1 MLSKQ
6 VQISKVIRRKIEKA
20 RVARLATI
28 DPDGAPHIVPIC
40 FAYDGRSF
48 YSAVDRKPKRVA
60 PDKLA
65 RLQNIRRES
74 NVALLIDEYREDWE
88 RLWYVL
94 VRGRAKLVSKSADRE
109 HSKAIGL
116 LKKKYAQYA
125 RGMLSDNAPIIRIT
139 AERISAWGKD

>member
-65 RLQNIRRES
+65 RLQHIRRES

-94 VRGRAKLVSKSADRE
+94 VRGRAKLVSKSAGRE